1 MASSYNNVGSTFQQ
15 LNKLDSALYYL
26 KLSSQLHAKK
36 KNISGLGTNYQNIGK
51 LYNDKKDLKS
61 ALVYFEKSFTFISG
75 LFRCDVCAG
84 WVQQFWKCGQKQ
96 QQV

>member
-1 MASSYNNVGSTFQQ
+1 MSKLTSKSVPQFMVLLQLSLRFKTRIMIKRTLSSLIKPIVPVALAQ
-15 LNKLDSALYYL
+15 LNK
-26 KLSSQLHAKK
+26 KC
-36 KNISGLGTNYQNIGK
+36 GG
-51 LYNDKKDLKS
+51 
-61 ALVYFEKSFTFISG
+61 VYFEKSFTFISG